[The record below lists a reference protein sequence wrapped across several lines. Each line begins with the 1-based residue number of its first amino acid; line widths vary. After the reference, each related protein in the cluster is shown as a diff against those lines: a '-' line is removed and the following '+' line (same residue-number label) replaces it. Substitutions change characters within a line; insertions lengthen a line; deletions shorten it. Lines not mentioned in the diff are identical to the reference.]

1 MENGVLMLGSN
12 LILKPISETEI
23 ILLSGPFV
31 GETMIYDETTKS
43 IYWGNNIYTI
53 VET

>member
-1 MENGVLMLGSN
+1 MENGLLKLGSN

-23 ILLSGPFV
+23 IIISGAFV
-31 GETMIYDETTKS
+31 GETMIYNETSKS
-43 IYWGNNIYTI
+43 IYWSSYIFTL